1 MRKDITEE
9 EVWQE
14 MSELPSPMIWQK
26 SPDRKEPTKAGDA
39 AGSKKLMNEASME
52 SNDSVDQPVFV
63 KKMSAHTDD
72 LEEVDDEVQEIRMRS
87 LSLWKRLKET

>member
-39 AGSKKLMNEASME
+39 SGSQINLV
-52 SNDSVDQPVFV
+52 ND
-63 KKMSAHTDD
+63 
-72 LEEVDDEVQEIRMRS
+72 
-87 LSLWKRLKET
+87 

>member
-1 MRKDITEE
+1 
-9 EVWQE
+9 
-14 MSELPSPMIWQK
+14 
-26 SPDRKEPTKAGDA
+26 
-39 AGSKKLMNEASME
+39 MNEASME
-52 SNDSVDQPVFV
+52 SNDSENQPVFV